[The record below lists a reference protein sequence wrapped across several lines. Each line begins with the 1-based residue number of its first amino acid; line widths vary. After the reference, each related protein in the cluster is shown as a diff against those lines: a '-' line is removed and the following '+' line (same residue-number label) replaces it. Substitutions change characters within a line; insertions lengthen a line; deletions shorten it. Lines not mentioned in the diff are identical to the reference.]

1 METQA
6 QAQPVTPVAVG
17 VRYGLLLAV
26 TWVLVDFLIRIAN
39 FSFMAFGIAA
49 SLGVIVVSVVWVAR
63 AHKAFKEANGGLMR
77 FGQGMVIAL
86 VMLLISGVV
95 SGVFGYIYLH
105 FIDPDFVERMKTGM
119 VEFMERNNVPDEQI
133 EKSTARMD
141 DMKASLGRS
150 LLAGLGNGAVL
161 GLIVGAVV
169 TGFTK
174 RNPPEFE

>member
-1 METQA
+1 METQT
-6 QAQPVTPVAVG
+6 QTQPVTPLAVG
-17 VRYGLLLAV
+17 IRYGLLLAV
-26 TWVLVDFLIRIAN
+26 TWVLVDFLVRIAN
-39 FSFMAFGIAA
+39 FSFITFGIAA
-49 SLGVIVVSVVWVAR
+49 SLGVIIVSVVWVAR

-86 VMLLISGVV
+86 VMLLISGLV
-95 SGVFGYIYLH
+95 SGVFSYVYLH

-141 DMKASLGRS
+141 DMKVDLGRS
-150 LLAGLGNGAVL
+150 LLAGLGNGVVL

-169 TGFTK
+169 TAFTK